1 MIHNPEARV
10 GLDGNNPEARVG
22 LDGNNPEARVG
33 LDGNNPEARV
43 GLDGKDRHV
52 GISLVIGARTLHGP
66 TGGSVFKDEDV
77 APGGHGPPL
86 SCIAITSRHT
96 GISGE

>member
-1 MIHNPEARV
+1 MNLSLRPSRPRPSAEAHPPNLSH
-10 GLDGNNPEARVG
+10 GLPRQGRTLFGDE
-22 LDGNNPEARVG
+22 
-33 LDGNNPEARV
+33 
-43 GLDGKDRHV
+43 KDRHV